1 MSRSPIHDLD
11 DLRNH
16 IYGRAEWLWQGSLV
30 LSGIVLALTLWGFWS
45 NTPSWLSITGL
56 VAIVAPVVVVW
67 LREAASELIVRG
79 DKCRRLILYADGFG
93 REIASTELAEAR
105 AWGLGVNPDVAP
117 FVRPYYSSR
126 ETPGPRRLADIL
138 TESAFFTKQL
148 AAKVRGGLMG
158 AFILAVAAAVAA
170 LYLADLVSNTG
181 LPGLLLAAKSVATFI
196 AFLISGDFL
205 LLVKKYGDLE
215 QEAGRAYERCARLR
229 IQSDL
234 REDEV
239 ISVAEDY
246 GVALLQCPPIP
257 VWLYLRYRDALND
270 VYRRSHRQKGA

>member
-1 MSRSPIHDLD
+1 MSRSRSHDLA

-16 IYGRAEWLWQGSLV
+16 LYGRAEWLWQGSLV

-56 VAIVAPVVVVW
+56 AAIISPVMVAW
-67 LREAASELIVRG
+67 MREAASELVVRG
-79 DKCRRLILYADGFG
+79 DKCRRLILYSDGFG
-93 REIASTELAEAR
+93 HEIASSELAEAR
-105 AWGLGVNPDVAP
+105 AWGLGVNPNAAP

-126 ETPGPRRLADIL
+126 EAPGARRLADIL

-148 AAKVRGGLMG
+148 AARVRAGLTG
-158 AFILAVAAAVAA
+158 AFVLAVAAAVAA
-170 LYLADLVSNTG
+170 LYLADLVSNSA

-205 LLVKKYGDLE
+205 LLMKKYGDLE

-234 REDEV
+234 CEDEV

-270 VYRRSHRQKGA
+270 VYRRSHR

>member
-1 MSRSPIHDLD
+1 MSRSPNHDLA

-16 IYGRAEWLWQGSLV
+16 LYGRAEWLWQGSLV
-30 LSGIVLALTLWGFWS
+30 LSGTVLVLTLWGFWS
-45 NTPSWLSITGL
+45 NVPSWLSVTG
-56 VAIVAPVVVVW
+56 VAAIIAPVVVAW
-67 LREAASELIVRG
+67 MREAASELIVRG

-93 REIASTELAEAR
+93 REIASSELAEVR
-105 AWGLGVNPDVAP
+105 AWGLGVDTDTAP

-126 ETPGPRRLADIL
+126 EAPGPRRLADIL

-148 AAKVRGGLMG
+148 AAKVRGGLTG
-158 AFILAVAAAVAA
+158 AFILAIAAAAAA

-181 LPGLLLAAKSVATFI
+181 LPGLLIAAKSVATFI

-205 LLVKKYGDLE
+205 LLMKKYGDLE
-215 QEAGRAYERCARLR
+215 QEGGRTYERCARLR
-229 IQSDL
+229 IQQDL
-234 REDEV
+234 REHEV

-257 VWLYLRYRDALND
+257 VWLYLRYRDALNN
-270 VYRRSHRQKGA
+270 VYRRSHRQKGN